1 MMVGAGTTGK
11 FPNGGPIASAARK
24 SGNLSV
30 DKYFRAPLLKYY
42 NE

>member
-1 MMVGAGTTGK
+1 MVSAGTTGK
-11 FPNGGPIASAARK
+11 FPTGGAIATAARK

-42 NE
+42 N